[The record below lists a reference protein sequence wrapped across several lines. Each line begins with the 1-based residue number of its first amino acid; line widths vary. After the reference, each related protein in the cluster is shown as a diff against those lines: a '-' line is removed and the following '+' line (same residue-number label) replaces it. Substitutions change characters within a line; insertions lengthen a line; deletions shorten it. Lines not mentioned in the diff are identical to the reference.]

1 MTQMTQM
8 TPMTPMTQMTQ
19 FSCIIHTKD
28 SPNECLILAQKKV
41 GKNRK
46 VEAFVRIPVL
56 AVEEVA
62 HDDHTRPALLILT
75 TDRNHHQLIHT
86 TKWATK
92 KEHSF
97 FVMKDS
103 SSPVLPTVKDEVFL
117 IQTSSKGRFTD
128 YFFCPE
134 VQSRKSLFPLKQV
147 LVGLRKQE
155 NYLEVTRLEPPYR
168 ESHLLYHPSWTFAQ
182 RFVLLS
188 VKKVGWEDVTDIL
201 QAPQKSNLINFANGS
216 GKKYRPADYKRV
228 WTLIERLEGDVT
240 PLPLPTDSEESDE
253 GPQVEI
259 SPSPLE
265 TVRIAPVITT
275 DETVRIAPVIIGDET
290 VRNALPDLNQG
301 IDLLINLLKAL
312 QISPSHSIFACVQQS
327 YQNLESQMNSP

>member
-1 MTQMTQM
+1 
-8 TPMTPMTQMTQ
+8 
-19 FSCIIHTKD
+19 
-28 SPNECLILAQKKV
+28 
-41 GKNRK
+41 
-46 VEAFVRIPVL
+46 
-56 AVEEVA
+56 
-62 HDDHTRPALLILT
+62 
-75 TDRNHHQLIHT
+75 
-86 TKWATK
+86 
-92 KEHSF
+92 
-97 FVMKDS
+97 
-103 SSPVLPTVKDEVFL
+103 
-117 IQTSSKGRFTD
+117 
-128 YFFCPE
+128 
-134 VQSRKSLFPLKQV
+134 LKQV

-290 VRNALPDLNQG
+290 VRNAPVIIRNETVRIAPVITTDETVRIAPVTIRDETVRNALPDLNQG